1 MLDFTSIQIKKKT
14 VCEPGIIHTFKIDC
28 REFIALQ
35 KVYRAEHP
43 LGLFPV
49 ELNDVVCICF
59 MTFVSLIQVG
69 QCFIYEVSEFLY
81 TSCKGLKHLEYH
93 KNITR
98 QENDQNSDCF
108 FKLMEPMVCLDLT
121 SNIFAKA
128 ANYMTTCHSMDS
140 SSRVQRWKF
149 FKRSCMVNQT

>member
-1 MLDFTSIQIKKKT
+1 MSTSIDQAMLDFHFNPDKKKT
-14 VCEPGIIHTFKIDC
+14 LCEPGIIHTFKIDC

-69 QCFIYEVSEFLY
+69 QCFIYEVSV
-81 TSCKGLKHLEYH
+81 K
-93 KNITR
+93 
-98 QENDQNSDCF
+98 
-108 FKLMEPMVCLDLT
+108 V
-121 SNIFAKA
+121 
-128 ANYMTTCHSMDS
+128 
-140 SSRVQRWKF
+140 
-149 FKRSCMVNQT
+149 